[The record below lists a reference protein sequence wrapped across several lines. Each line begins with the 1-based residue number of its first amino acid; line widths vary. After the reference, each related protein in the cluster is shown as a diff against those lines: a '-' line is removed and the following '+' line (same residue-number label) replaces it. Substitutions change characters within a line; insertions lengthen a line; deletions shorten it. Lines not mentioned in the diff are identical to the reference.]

1 MDKNQSNVLNMLT
14 LVAKETMALTKENSV
29 MGAPVQKDGVTVI
42 PVSKVTV
49 GFAGGG
55 ADLLDGGRNK
65 RKIPVGGGAKVTL
78 TPMSFLVIEGGE
90 ARLISLD
97 ASEKSPAAD
106 VIDLVLAQLKKI
118 KKEKKNQKKE

>member
-1 MDKNQSNVLNMLT
+1 MLT
-14 LVAKETMALTKENSV
+14 MVARETMALTKENSV
-29 MGAPVQKDGVTVI
+29 LGAPMQKDGVTII
-42 PVSKVTV
+42 PVSKVSV

-65 RKIPVGGGAKVTL
+65 RKIPAGGGAKVNL
-78 TPMSFLVIEGGE
+78 TPTGFLVIEDGE
-90 ARLISLD
+90 ARVISLEVG
-97 ASEKSPAAD
+97 EKSAAAD